1 MYNSIIKSIPIDNI
15 SLIEAD
21 YYNLNIQ
28 MWIEDKVKDKTEQI
42 YYKVYLD
49 NEYDLTSFIED
60 LVIYFKKF
68 ATKLSPVR

>member
-1 MYNSIIKSIPIDNI
+1 MYNSIIKSIPINNI

-28 MWIEDKVKDKTEQI
+28 MWIEDKVKDKIEQI

-68 ATKLSPVR
+68 ANKLSPVR

>member
-1 MYNSIIKSIPIDNI
+1 MYNAIIKSIPINNI

-28 MWIEDKVKDKTEQI
+28 MWIEDKVKDKIEQI